1 MGTWILIAALLYK
14 HPTMPASSAT
24 SVQAEFASAEACNNA
39 LSKVK
44 AEWGSPTG
52 VNVYAVC
59 VPSGFKRAAETV
71 K

>member
-1 MGTWILIAALLYK
+1 METWLLIVALLYK
-14 HPTMPASSAT
+14 HPTLAPATAAA
-24 SVQAEFASAEACNNA
+24 VQAEFATAEACNDA
-39 LSKVK
+39 MAKVK

-59 VPSGFKRAAETV
+59 VRSGFK

>member
-1 MGTWILIAALLYK
+1 METWVLLVALLYK
-14 HPTMPASSAT
+14 HPALPSAT
-24 SVQAEFASAEACNNA
+24 SAVTHTEFAGAEACTNA
-39 LSKVK
+39 LQKVK

-59 VPSGFKRAAETV
+59 VPTGFK

>member
-1 MGTWILIAALLYK
+1 METWVLLVALLYK
-14 HPTMPASSAT
+14 HPALASAT
-24 SVQAEFASAEACNNA
+24 SAVTHTEFASAEACTNA
-39 LSKVK
+39 LQKVK

-59 VPSGFKRAAETV
+59 VPTGFK

>member
-1 MGTWILIAALLYK
+1 METWILIVALLYK
-14 HPTMPASSAT
+14 HPALPASSAT
-24 SVQAEFASAEACNNA
+24 SVQAEFATAEACNNA

-44 AEWGSPTG
+44 SEWGSATG

-59 VPSGFKRAAETV
+59 VPSGFKRATETV

>member
-14 HPTMPASSAT
+14 HPALPASSAT

-44 AEWGSPTG
+44 AEWGSATG

-59 VPSGFKRAAETV
+59 VPSGFKRATETV